1 MIDGHHVLAGS
12 CVRDQ
17 RDVGG
22 GGGGGGGLKKT
33 LATKLAPL
41 LEFL

>member
-22 GGGGGGGLKKT
+22 GGGEGSLKKT

>member
-22 GGGGGGGLKKT
+22 GGGGREFKKNPGNEIGL
-33 LATKLAPL
+33 AS
-41 LEFL
+41 